1 MSGAAGTS
9 VRMSESSEGGAG
21 DLPFERIAAQAR
33 DRIRSDAR
41 LRRRL
46 PGRGRLHLDRA
57 LPFLGVYRTPDDRA
71 DPGTGRLVTALSSY
85 LVAGGQEPLREGLET
100 VVAAVCG
107 AARETLGDFLLLE
120 VWSGLDAGRREE
132 RPPPEVRIHREP
144 STPASVVEDLVEGLG
159 SARLR
164 PANDGEL
171 GIDRELRPVRIVE
184 VQAVAPPGLPPL
196 PRDPDPGLRRVGLEV
211 APFYRGDDAAAL
223 HPRVLNALRN
233 ALAEVLERAIFT
245 FSQERTSLDAP
256 HYRALGRTVVG
267 RRTRHVDRRLAEVH
281 RAFDTLRQVTP
292 VNTEEAWEGFRASGG
307 EREPRLRYHPLS
319 FDPEYVKRRLFSVPI
334 ERVEDPL
341 LGFLFREKQ
350 EELDREITML
360 RDLGT
365 PRFVHASVQLYG
377 GAERELVATA
387 REVLRRLP
395 CGDEEREYPGH
406 GGRTPGQ
413 VGAAEF
419 VREAREE
426 MDRYG
431 HRHSAFEGR
440 IEVRDDVTAGLMVSQ
455 GVLCVSRNLS
465 VARNRV
471 VPLLHHEIGTHVL
484 TWFNGGRQPLRQLA
498 SGLAGYDPLQE
509 GIAVLA
515 EHLVGGLT
523 RGRMRVLAGRVL
535 GVRAL
540 LDGATFVETYRT
552 LTRGYH
558 FRPRAAFIITLRVHR
573 GGGITKDAAYLRG
586 LAALLEHL
594 AAGGSLAPLLVGKL
608 GASHIEIA
616 QELVLRGVLDT
627 PALRPRYLDDPVAME
642 RLEACRGK
650 DVLGLVEDILREQ
663 ST

>member
-9 VRMSESSEGGAG
+9 VRTPESTEGAGG
-21 DLPFERIAAQAR
+21 DLPFERIAAEAR
-33 DRIRSDAR
+33 DRIRSDTR

-46 PGRGRLHLDRA
+46 PGRGRLHLDRS
-57 LPFLGVYRTPDDRA
+57 LPFLGMYRTPVNRA

-85 LVAGGQEPLREGLET
+85 LVAEGQEPLREGLEQ
-100 VVAAVCG
+100 VVAAVSG
-107 AARETLGDFLLLE
+107 AARETLGDFLLVE
-120 VWSGLDAGRREE
+120 VWSGLDGGSEDG
-132 RPPPEVRIHREP
+132 RPPSEVRIHRDR
-144 STPASVVEDLVEGLG
+144 STPASVVEDLVGGLDA
-159 SARLR
+159 ARLR
-164 PANDGEL
+164 PANDGDL
-171 GIDRELRPVRIVE
+171 GVEPEFRPVRIVDVE
-184 VQAVAPPGLPPL
+184 AVAPPGLPPL
-196 PRDPDPGLRRVGLEV
+196 PRVPDPGLRRVGLEV
-211 APFYRGDDAAAL
+211 APFYRDADAAVL

-245 FSQERTSLDAP
+245 FAQDRTSLDAP
-256 HYRALGRTVVG
+256 HFRALGRTAMD
-267 RRTRHVDRRLAEVH
+267 RRARHVDRRLAEVH

-292 VNTEEAWEGFRASGG
+292 VNTEEAWEEFQASGE
-307 EREPRLRYHPLS
+307 ERGPRLRYRPLP
-319 FDPEYVKRRLFSVPI
+319 FDPEYVKRRLFGIAI

-350 EELDREITML
+350 EELDREISML

-395 CGDEEREYPGH
+395 SGDEEREYPGH
-406 GGRTPGQ
+406 AGRTPGQ

-431 HRHSAFEGR
+431 HRHPAFEGR
-440 IEVRDDVTAGLMVSQ
+440 IEVRDDVTAGLTVSQ

-471 VPLLHHEIGTHVL
+471 APLLHHEIGTHVL

-535 GVRAL
+535 AVRAL

-552 LTRGYH
+552 LTRQYH
-558 FRPRAAFIITLRVHR
+558 FRPRAAFIVTLRVHR
-573 GGGITKDAAYLRG
+573 GGGLTKDAAYLRG
-586 LAALLEHL
+586 LAALLDHL
-594 AAGGSLAPLLVGKL
+594 AAGGSLAPLFVGKL

-627 PALRPRYLDDPVAME
+627 PALRPRYMDNPVAMG

-650 DVLGLVEDILREQ
+650 DVLGLVEDILQEQ